1 MIFSFMH
8 KPTKLLASSDAPQPR
23 KTFTPASGQVGKGQ
37 LTLGSH
43 IAAKKKKKEKK
54 STSLTGSL
62 WRKGD

>member
-1 MIFSFMH
+1 MIFSFMQ
-8 KPTKLLASSDAPQPR
+8 KPTKLLASSDAPQPS

-43 IAAKKKKKEKK
+43 IAAKKKKK

-62 WRKGD
+62 WGKGD